1 MGCGSSVVAPRV
13 LVREESVDEVY
24 NSRSKHKHVVWED
37 TQTKNTTRENKQSKD
52 NRDTKDNTGNDENNI
67 TDEQETTLL
76 HSSKSLE
83 SIQED
88 EREDAVEEKRNGVTE
103 KAPTSMLPAIKSA
116 LPKSHKCMSSPHMP
130 LIHNTLD
137 YKLPFLSYQ

>member
-13 LVREESVDEVY
+13 LAHEESVDEVY

-37 TQTKNTTRENKQSKD
+37 TQTKNTTRENKHSKD
-52 NRDTKDNTGNDENNI
+52 NTDSKDNTGNNENNI
-67 TDEQETTLL
+67 SDEQETLLL

-88 EREDAVEEKRNGVTE
+88 EREDGVTE

-116 LPKSHKCMSSPHMP
+116 LPKSHKCMSS
-130 LIHNTLD
+130 L
-137 YKLPFLSYQ
+137 LSYTTH